1 MNIKNTFA
9 LAKETLKE
17 KSPEILVGV
26 GLVSIVAGVVF
37 ACKATLKVNEQKDEI
52 KQEFNETIEDAKE
65 TFEKID
71 EATENGENEA
81 GSEYTPEDAGKDK
94 AGMCMISAKNFAKT
108 GFEVAKEYA
117 PAVGFMVLGITCVL
131 FSHKIL
137 RDRNAKLLAAYAAI
151 DAAFK
156 AYRARVIKEGGQAL
170 DDKFMYG
177 TKTVVEEKEIT
188 NKKGEKETVIET
200 HEEIDYPLGSP
211 YAFVYDADTTN
222 QYTDADTYNDF
233 NRSIIQETQRW
244 ANEKLRT
251 DGFVFLSDVVKNMSM
266 KVKGTKFEIPANFY
280 ITGWY
285 DEPGTEFT
293 HRIELGID
301 KSLLDPR
308 FDFVEP
314 GKFRRKIILDPN
326 VDGEIV
332 SKIHNHQRKK
342 GLIVGMS
349 QEKYDELAAIK
360 REKEENCDAEN
371 YAIEEKYA
379 QRYRDM
385 VACDTDARL

>member
-1 MNIKNTFA
+1 MNIKKSIE
-9 LAKETLKE
+9 LAKFTLKE

-26 GLVSIVAGVVF
+26 GIVSIVAGVVF

-52 KQEFNETIEDAKE
+52 KTEIDNTIEEAKD
-65 TFEKID
+65 TIEKIE

-81 GSEYTPEDAGKDK
+81 GSEYTPEDAAKDK
-94 AGMCMISAKNFAKT
+94 AGLYAISAKEMAKT
-108 GFEVAKEYA
+108 GLKVAKEYA

-156 AYRARVIKEGGQAL
+156 AYRARVIKEGGEAL
-170 DDKFMYG
+170 DRKFMYG

-188 NKKGEKETVIET
+188 NDKGEKETVIDT

-211 YAFVYDADTTN
+211 YAFVYDADTTY
-222 QYTDADTYNDF
+222 QYTDADTYNDY
-233 NRSIIQETQRW
+233 NRRIIEETQRW
-244 ANEKLRT
+244 ANNKLKD
-251 DGFVFLSDVVKNMSM
+251 DGFVFLSDVCHNLSM
-266 KVKGTKFEIPANFY
+266 KVKGANFEIPANFY
-280 ITGWY
+280 LVGWF
-285 DEPGTEFT
+285 DEPGKEFE

-332 SKIHNHQRKK
+332 TKINELQKSK
-342 GLIVGMS
+342 GLIAGMS
-349 QEKYDELAAIK
+349 KAKYDELAAIK
-360 REKEENCDAEN
+360 REKEENWAAEN
-371 YAIEEKYA
+371 YEIEAQYA

-385 VACDTDARL
+385 VACGK